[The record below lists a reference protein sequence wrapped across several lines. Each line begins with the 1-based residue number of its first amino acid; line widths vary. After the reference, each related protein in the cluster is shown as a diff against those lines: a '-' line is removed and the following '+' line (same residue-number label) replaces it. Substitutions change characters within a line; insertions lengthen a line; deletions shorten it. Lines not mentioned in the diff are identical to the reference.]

1 MGKNRDIVQIL
12 LLILLGMFIPFLG
25 SIALTY
31 GPDWKKI
38 GVTFGY
44 FILIFGLELGSVY
57 VFFTLGNKRA
67 NKKMEK
73 YKPK

>member
-1 MGKNRDIVQIL
+1 MGKNTDLIKVL

-31 GPDWKKI
+31 GFDIKQI
-38 GVTFGY
+38 AVAFGY
-44 FILIFGLELGSVY
+44 FILIFGVELLIVY
-57 VFFTLGNKRA
+57 IYFTVSNKIA
-67 NKKMEK
+67 SPKIEK

>member
-1 MGKNRDIVQIL
+1 MGKNTDLIKVL

-31 GPDWKKI
+31 GFDIKHI
-38 GVTFGY
+38 AVTFGY
-44 FILIFGLELGSVY
+44 FILIFGVELLAVY
-57 VFFTLGNKRA
+57 IYFTVGNKVA
-67 NKKMEK
+67 SKKMEK